1 MRDTRL
7 WYRNLARRIG
17 KDWEYSELSAQTF
30 CEVELGISVV
40 YALMPNESVYSLWV
54 LLEGYPFPAFDQ
66 YNWTQAQLQVLTS
79 ARHLLTYYRSP
90 YPWKQDLAKY
100 LKVSERIRGFDISTT
115 GRITQRQIAFCSD
128 RFDVYADTLAKLP
141 PHKKLPV
148 KWAETGTY
156 RFNVGRAQSTV
167 SIPQQLVFDP
177 PLFTHRLTRSADA
190 GAISVEW
197 SELMATARWMDTRL
211 TALGRNRDA
220 RWESRLGR
228 VQLELFN
235 EEGTQLSKSDRLTI
249 AGLVHLIGMVGS
261 GKSTLMDVLAVWA
274 AQNNLHTTLV
284 VGDVLNALNR
294 ADLFAQLG
302 FSVAPILGK
311 SNRERHTNRLHRVVG
326 SSTSSPMVQDHAGF
340 SWLST
345 ACALD
350 SLRDHARPLDLGT
363 YPCLALEAADTDDD
377 EAFACPIF
385 SKCAFHQAQRDLVDA
400 QIWLATPASLVY
412 SDSSPQIT
420 PHRLRFAELAYLRSD
435 LVIVD
440 EADQVQVQLDNI
452 FSPSQTLISR
462 GQDAWLGRLHQQV
475 TARLNIEG
483 REQLGDERVGLW
495 NQTHDLAQLA
505 ANNVYKMLLQ
515 EPSLLSEIDQDY
527 FTAWMIFHKLAQNI
541 TQSEAGSLAYQSVM
555 ALFEAFIAD
564 PLGERG
570 DGALAE
576 IARLAVTSTNRER
589 TRAALRQW
597 VIDLTPDVVR
607 DDEDLRKQAMSL
619 EFALQLEILSN
630 RLEILLRDWKHAE
643 LAFQLDGT
651 SSTIFHRPP
660 EDYLPVIP
668 VAPMGNVLAYQY
680 LRSLS
685 DDPKEAG
692 DLRVFR
698 CLGIGRWL
706 LLHLDELFSGSSG
719 DGPNVVLFS
728 GTSWA
733 GSSPSFHVQIPVN
746 GILRSPETEVKA
758 IADESTFEYRPFFD
772 TQTGQ
777 PIFVSGKRGHA
788 RQNALFS
795 MLEQLGKQQGKRGD
809 KPSLLEIEF
818 GRLPEKRQRV
828 LLLVGSYAESKK
840 AREYL
845 DNLRPDW
852 RGQVQHLV
860 ADDDEFESQWQTS
873 EAGLQR
879 GMVHTFA
886 DTGARILIAPLLAV
900 ERGHNILNE
909 IDQAAIGAVYF
920 LVRPHPRPDDL
931 GYAIQSINYWAIEN
945 YARTTESSDSDTTVT
960 AIAEIFRQSA
970 FERWRYLLR
979 LPLVYST
986 LPSDEHAAV
995 TWSQLVTLWQVIGRL
1010 VRGGSPAR
1018 VFFCDAAFAPHLY
1031 QEALSRTASSLLV
1044 SIILLLDPYFD
1055 DDSVSIEERDRI
1067 VVQTLYGPFYQ
1078 ALKRMEGIANV

>member
-40 YALMPNESVYSLWV
+40 QALMPNEPVYSLWV
-54 LLEGYPFPAFDQ
+54 LLEGYPFPVLDQ
-66 YNWTQAQLQVLTS
+66 YNWTPDQLQILAS

-100 LKVSERIRGFDISTT
+100 LKVSERIRGFDISAS
-115 GRITQRQIAFCSD
+115 GQLTQRQIAFCSD
-128 RFDVYADTLAKLP
+128 RFDVYTDTLAKLP
-141 PHKKLPV
+141 PYKKLPV
-148 KWAETGTY
+148 RWAQAGTY
-156 RFNVGRAQSTV
+156 RFNVGRTQSSV
-167 SIPQQLVFDP
+167 SIPEQLIFDP
-177 PLFTHRLTRSADA
+177 PLSGHQLTRSSHS

-211 TALGRNRDA
+211 TALGRDRDA
-220 RWESRLGR
+220 RWEVRLER
-228 VQLELFN
+228 VQLEMFN
-235 EEGTQLSKSDRLTI
+235 ADGTQLSKSDRLTI
-249 AGLVHLIGMVGS
+249 SGLVHMIGMVGS

-274 AQNNLHTTLV
+274 AQNNLHITLV

-326 SSTSSPMVQDHAGF
+326 SASSPMLQDHVGF
-340 SWLST
+340 SWLSS

-350 SLRDHARPLDLGT
+350 SLRDHPRPLELGA
-363 YPCLALEAADTDDD
+363 YPCVALEAADAEDD

-412 SDSSPQIT
+412 SDSIPQIT
-420 PHRLRFAELAYLRSD
+420 PHRLRFAELVYLRSD

-440 EADQVQVQLDNI
+440 EADQVQVQLDSI

-475 TARLNIEG
+475 TSRLNIEG

-527 FTAWMIFHKLAQNI
+527 FTAWMIFNRLAQSI
-541 TQSEAGSLAYQSVM
+541 SQSEAGSSAYQSVM
-555 ALFEAFIAD
+555 AHFETFISD

-570 DGALAE
+570 DGTLAE

-597 VIDLTPDVVR
+597 VTNLIPNAVY

-643 LAFQLDGT
+643 LAFQLDGA

-706 LLHLDELFSGSSG
+706 LLRLNELFPSSSVG
-719 DGPNVVLFS
+719 GPNVILFS

-733 GSSPSFHVQIPVN
+733 GSSPSFHVQTPVN
-746 GILRSPETEVKA
+746 GILRSPEKEVRA
-758 IADESTFEYRPFFD
+758 ISDESTFEYRPFFD
-772 TQTGQ
+772 AQTGQ

-795 MLEQLGKQQGKRGD
+795 MLEQLGKPQGKRSD
-809 KPSLLEIEF
+809 KPSLLEIEIDN
-818 GRLPEKRQRV
+818 LPEKRQRV
-828 LLLVGSYAESKK
+828 LLLVGSYAEAKK

-852 RGQVQHLV
+852 RGQVQNLV
-860 ADDDEFESQWQTS
+860 ADDDEFESQWQAS
-873 EAGLQR
+873 ETGLQR

-886 DTGARILIAPLLAV
+886 DTGARLLIAPLLAV

-945 YARTTESSDSDTTVT
+945 YALTPVTYESESTVT
-960 AIAEIFRQSA
+960 SIAEAFRHSA

-986 LPSDEHAAV
+986 LPTDEHSAV

-1031 QEALSRTASSLLV
+1031 QEALNRTSSSLLV
-1044 SIILLLDPYFD
+1044 SIIKLLDPYFD
-1055 DDSVSIEERDRI
+1055 ASVSIEERDRT

-1078 ALKRMEGIANV
+1078 ALKRIEGITNV